1 MTKDAE
7 KFLCICYRDYLSRV
21 KDGNSK
27 SDSRRFSKNYKNE
40 NPNFANWHADDFAE
54 TRRELKRLGILNVEI
69 SGAFSILP
77 NGIDYMENRFKNN
90 LKELTEFISQ
100 FIP

>member
-21 KDGNSK
+21 KTGISK
-27 SDSRRFSKNYKNE
+27 SESRRFSKNYKDE
-40 NPNFANWHADDFAE
+40 NPNFADWHDDDFAE
-54 TRRELKRLGILNVEI
+54 TRHELKCLGILKVDV
-69 SGAFSILP
+69 SGSFSILP
-77 NGIDYMENRFKNN
+77 DGIDYMENRFKNN

-100 FIP
+100 LIP

>member
-27 SDSRRFSKNYKNE
+27 SDSRIFSKNYKNE
-40 NPNFANWHADDFAE
+40 NPNFANWHNDDFAE
-54 TRRELKRLGILNVEI
+54 IRRELKRLGILNAEV

>member
-27 SDSRRFSKNYKNE
+27 SDSRRFSKTIKMKT
-40 NPNFANWHADDFAE
+40 PILPIGTMMILLKHAAN
-54 TRRELKRLGILNVEI
+54 LNV
-69 SGAFSILP
+69 SVF
-77 NGIDYMENRFKNN
+77 
-90 LKELTEFISQ
+90 
-100 FIP
+100 